1 MLNENNHTY
10 PFSLLK
16 DEYDQFSFSNLNVN
30 FFNDIENNNERY
42 FSLKDENEEYKMNFF
57 DEPRNIFIDCF
68 KTPLIHSDFAQIG
81 SDDDMNLSI
90 KLLLNPKPIPLSKE
104 IPKEI
109 VPLKLSNCSIESNN
123 LNFESTKIFN
133 ITKETKE
140 TKESYSSFL
149 DENSETSL
157 LNRKR
162 TRGNRRDRK
171 DNSDNI
177 YRKIKR
183 SFFNYTLFNELNTEL
198 KIARSLYSFDK
209 FPQNFV
215 SNVTKADNK
224 IILDMTLLEIFKNKD
239 LYKPKKTD
247 KTDKTDKKVKKDK
260 KYKKNETD
268 WLNNYNHNLK
278 LVEMKEINQNER
290 IKKILNKTFR
300 EIYTEHINS
309 NESIVNE
316 IKLLKKKK
324 MRDEYIKNYIRL
336 SKNLINFFSQ

>member
-10 PFSLLK
+10 SFNLFESDTLPFSNI
-16 DEYDQFSFSNLNVN
+16 SVNL
-30 FFNDIENNNERY
+30 FNDIENNNGRY
-42 FSLKDENEEYKMNFF
+42 LSFQDENQEYKMNFS
-57 DEPRNIFIDCF
+57 DGSKDPFIDCF

-149 DENSETSL
+149 DENNETSL

-183 SFFNYTLFNELNTEL
+183 SFFNYTLINELNTEL
-198 KIARSLYSFDK
+198 KIARSVYSFEK

-247 KTDKTDKKVKKDK
+247 KTDKKN
-260 KYKKNETD
+260 KKNETEY
-268 WLNNYNHNLK
+268 LNNYKHNLT
-278 LVEMKEINQNER
+278 LVEKKEINQNER

-309 NESIVNE
+309 NEFIVNE
-316 IKLLKKKK
+316 IKRLKKKK

>member
-10 PFSLLK
+10 SFNLFESDTLPFSNI
-16 DEYDQFSFSNLNVN
+16 SVNL
-30 FFNDIENNNERY
+30 FNDIENNNGRY
-42 FSLKDENEEYKMNFF
+42 LSFQDENQEYKMNFS
-57 DEPRNIFIDCF
+57 DGSKDPFIDCF
-68 KTPLIHSDFAQIG
+68 KPPLIHSDFAQIG
-81 SDDDMNLSI
+81 SDDDMNSS
-90 KLLLNPKPIPLSKE
+90 KKFLLIPQQMPLPKE
-104 IPKEI
+104 IPKKI
-109 VPLKLSNCSIESNN
+109 IPLNLSNGSIESNN

-140 TKESYSSFL
+140 SYSSFL
-149 DENSETSL
+149 DENNETTL

-162 TRGNRRDRK
+162 TRGKRRDRK

-183 SFFNYTLFNELNTEL
+183 SFFNYTLINELNTEL
-198 KIARSLYSFDK
+198 KIARSVYSFEK

-224 IILDMTLLEIFKNKD
+224 IILDMTLLEIFKNED

-247 KTDKTDKKVKKDK
+247 KTDKKDKKDK
-260 KYKKNETD
+260 KNKKDETEY
-268 WLNNYNHNLK
+268 LNNYKHNLT
-278 LVEMKEINQNER
+278 LVEKKEINQNER

-309 NESIVNE
+309 NEFIVNE
-316 IKLLKKKK
+316 IKRLKKKK
-324 MRDEYIKNYIRL
+324 MRDEYIKNYIKL

>member
-10 PFSLLK
+10 SLNLFESETLPFSNI
-16 DEYDQFSFSNLNVN
+16 SVNL
-30 FFNDIENNNERY
+30 FNDIENNNGRY
-42 FSLKDENEEYKMNFF
+42 LSFQDENQEFKMNFS
-57 DEPRNIFIDCF
+57 DGSKDPFIDCF
-68 KTPLIHSDFAQIG
+68 KPPPIHSDFAQIG
-81 SDDDMNLSI
+81 SDDDMNSS
-90 KLLLNPKPIPLSKE
+90 KKFLLIPQQMPLPKE
-104 IPKEI
+104 IPKKI
-109 VPLKLSNCSIESNN
+109 IPLNLSNGSIESNN

-140 TKESYSSFL
+140 SYSSFL
-149 DENSETSL
+149 DENNETTL

-162 TRGNRRDRK
+162 TRGKRRDRK

-183 SFFNYTLFNELNTEL
+183 SFFNYTLINELNTEL
-198 KIARSLYSFDK
+198 KISRSLYSFDK

-247 KTDKTDKKVKKDK
+247 KTDKTDKKD
-260 KYKKNETD
+260 KKNETE
-268 WLNNYNHNLK
+268 WLNNYNHNLTILEK
-278 LVEMKEINQNER
+278 KEINQNER
-290 IKKILNKTFR
+290 IKNILNKTFR

-309 NESIVNE
+309 NEFIVNE
-316 IKLLKKKK
+316 IKRLKKKK
-324 MRDEYIKNYIRL
+324 MRDEYIKNYIKL

>member
-10 PFSLLK
+10 PFNLLK
-16 DEYDQFSFSNLNVN
+16 DEYDQLSFSNLGLN
-30 FFNDIENNNERY
+30 FFNDIENNNESS
-42 FSLKDENEEYKMNFF
+42 FQNENQECKMNIS
-57 DEPRNIFIDCF
+57 DGPRNLFIDCF
-68 KTPLIHSDFAQIG
+68 KTDFAQIG

-90 KLLLNPKPIPLSKE
+90 KLLLNPKPFPLSKE

-109 VPLKLSNCSIESNN
+109 VRLNLSNCSIESNN

-149 DENSETSL
+149 DENNETSL

-183 SFFNYTLFNELNTEL
+183 SFFNYTSINELNTEL
-198 KIARSLYSFDK
+198 KIARSVYSFEK

-224 IILDMTLLEIFKNKD
+224 IILDMTLLEIFKNED

-247 KTDKTDKKVKKDK
+247 KTDKKIKKN
-260 KYKKNETD
+260 KKNETE
-268 WLNNYNHNLK
+268 WLNNYNHNLT
-278 LVEMKEINQNER
+278 LVEKKEINQNER

-309 NESIVNE
+309 NEFIVNE
-316 IKLLKKKK
+316 IKRLKKKK

>member
-10 PFSLLK
+10 SFNLFESETLPFSNI
-16 DEYDQFSFSNLNVN
+16 SVNL
-30 FFNDIENNNERY
+30 FNDIENNNGRY
-42 FSLKDENEEYKMNFF
+42 LFFQDENQEYKMNFS
-57 DEPRNIFIDCF
+57 DGSKDPFIDCF
-68 KTPLIHSDFAQIG
+68 KPPLIHSDFAQIG

-140 TKESYSSFL
+140 SYSSFL
-149 DENSETSL
+149 DENNETNL
-157 LNRKR
+157 INRKR
-162 TRGNRRDRK
+162 TRGKRRDRK

-183 SFFNYTLFNELNTEL
+183 SFFNYTLINELNTEL
-198 KIARSLYSFDK
+198 KIARSVYSFEK

-224 IILDMTLLEIFKNKD
+224 IILDMTLLEIFKNED
-239 LYKPKKTD
+239 LYNPKKTD
-247 KTDKTDKKVKKDK
+247 KTDKTDKKDKKVKKDK

-290 IKKILNKTFR
+290 INKILNKTFR

-309 NESIVNE
+309 NEFIVNE
-316 IKLLKKKK
+316 IKRLKKKK

>member
-10 PFSLLK
+10 SFNLFESGTLPFSNI
-16 DEYDQFSFSNLNVN
+16 SVNL
-30 FFNDIENNNERY
+30 FNDIENNNGRY
-42 FSLKDENEEYKMNFF
+42 LSFQDENQEYKMNFS
-57 DEPRNIFIDCF
+57 DGSKDPFIDCF

-90 KLLLNPKPIPLSKE
+90 KLLLNPKPFPLSKE

-109 VPLKLSNCSIESNN
+109 VRLNLSNCSIESNN

-133 ITKETKE
+133 IIKETKE
-140 TKESYSSFL
+140 TKDSYSSFL
-149 DENSETSL
+149 DEDNETSL

-183 SFFNYTLFNELNTEL
+183 SFFNYTLINELNTEL
-198 KIARSLYSFDK
+198 KIARSVYIFEK

-224 IILDMTLLEIFKNKD
+224 IILDMTLLEIFKNED

-247 KTDKTDKKVKKDK
+247 KTDKKIKKN
-260 KYKKNETD
+260 KKNETE
-268 WLNNYNHNLK
+268 WLNNYNHNLT
-278 LVEMKEINQNER
+278 LVEKKEINQNER

-309 NESIVNE
+309 NEFIVNE
-316 IKLLKKKK
+316 IKRLKKKK

-336 SKNLINFFSQ
+336 SKNLKNFFSQ

>member
-10 PFSLLK
+10 SFNLFESDTLP
-16 DEYDQFSFSNLNVN
+16 FSNLSVN
-30 FFNDIENNNERY
+30 LFNDIENNNGRY
-42 FSLKDENEEYKMNFF
+42 LSFQDENQEYKMNFS
-57 DEPRNIFIDCF
+57 DGSKDPFIDCF
-68 KTPLIHSDFAQIG
+68 KPPLIHSDFAQIG
-81 SDDDMNLSI
+81 SDDDMNSS
-90 KLLLNPKPIPLSKE
+90 KKFLLIPQQMPLPKE
-104 IPKEI
+104 IPKKI
-109 VPLKLSNCSIESNN
+109 IPLNLSNGSIESNN
-123 LNFESTKIFN
+123 LNFESTKIIFN
-133 ITKETKE
+133 ITKE

-149 DENSETSL
+149 DENNETTL

-162 TRGNRRDRK
+162 TRGKRRDRK

-183 SFFNYTLFNELNTEL
+183 SFFNFTLINELNTEL
-198 KIARSLYSFDK
+198 KIARSVYSFDK

-224 IILDMTLLEIFKNKD
+224 IILDMTLLEIFKNED
-239 LYKPKKTD
+239 LYNPKKTD
-247 KTDKTDKKVKKDK
+247 KTDKKIKKN
-260 KYKKNETD
+260 KKNETE

-290 IKKILNKTFR
+290 INKILNKTFR

-309 NESIVNE
+309 NEFIVNE
-316 IKLLKKKK
+316 IKRLKKKK

>member
-10 PFSLLK
+10 SFNLFESGTLPFSNI
-16 DEYDQFSFSNLNVN
+16 SVNL
-30 FFNDIENNNERY
+30 FNDIENNNGRY
-42 FSLKDENEEYKMNFF
+42 LSFQDENQEYKMNFS
-57 DEPRNIFIDCF
+57 DGSKDPFIDCF

-149 DENSETSL
+149 DENNETSL

-183 SFFNYTLFNELNTEL
+183 SFFNYTLINELNTEL
-198 KIARSLYSFDK
+198 KIARSVYSFEK

-247 KTDKTDKKVKKDK
+247 KTDKTDK

>member
-10 PFSLLK
+10 SFNLFESETLPFSNI
-16 DEYDQFSFSNLNVN
+16 SVNL
-30 FFNDIENNNERY
+30 FNDIENNNGRY
-42 FSLKDENEEYKMNFF
+42 LSFQDENQEYKMNFS
-57 DEPRNIFIDCF
+57 DGSKDPFIDCF
-68 KTPLIHSDFAQIG
+68 KPPLIHSDFAQIG

-149 DENSETSL
+149 DENNETSL

-183 SFFNYTLFNELNTEL
+183 SFFNYTLINELNTEL
-198 KIARSLYSFDK
+198 KIARSVYSFEK

-247 KTDKTDKKVKKDK
+247 KTDKTDKKDKKVKKDK
-260 KYKKNETD
+260 KYKK
-268 WLNNYNHNLK
+268 
-278 LVEMKEINQNER
+278 MKQIG
-290 IKKILNKTFR
+290 
-300 EIYTEHINS
+300 
-309 NESIVNE
+309 
-316 IKLLKKKK
+316 
-324 MRDEYIKNYIRL
+324 
-336 SKNLINFFSQ
+336 

>member
-10 PFSLLK
+10 SFNLFESDTLPFSNI
-16 DEYDQFSFSNLNVN
+16 SVNL
-30 FFNDIENNNERY
+30 FNDIENNNGRY
-42 FSLKDENEEYKMNFF
+42 LSFQDENQEYKMNFS
-57 DEPRNIFIDCF
+57 DGSKDPFIDCF

-149 DENSETSL
+149 DENNETSL

-183 SFFNYTLFNELNTEL
+183 SFFNYTLINELNTEL
-198 KIARSLYSFDK
+198 KIARSVYSFEK

-224 IILDMTLLEIFKNKD
+224 IILDMTLLEIFKNED

-247 KTDKTDKKVKKDK
+247 KTDKKDKKDK
-260 KYKKNETD
+260 KNKKDETEY
-268 WLNNYNHNLK
+268 LNNYKHNLT
-278 LVEMKEINQNER
+278 LVEKKEINQNER

-309 NESIVNE
+309 NEFIVNE
-316 IKLLKKKK
+316 IKRLKKKK
-324 MRDEYIKNYIRL
+324 MRDEYIKNYIKL

>member
-10 PFSLLK
+10 SFNLFESGTLPFSNI
-16 DEYDQFSFSNLNVN
+16 SVNL
-30 FFNDIENNNERY
+30 FNDIENNNGRY
-42 FSLKDENEEYKMNFF
+42 LSFQDENQEYKMNFS
-57 DEPRNIFIDCF
+57 DGSKDPFIDCF

-149 DENSETSL
+149 DENNETSL

-183 SFFNYTLFNELNTEL
+183 SFFNYTLINELNTEL
-198 KIARSLYSFDK
+198 KIARSVYSFEK

-224 IILDMTLLEIFKNKD
+224 IILDMTLLEIFKNED

-247 KTDKTDKKVKKDK
+247 KTDKKDKKDK
-260 KYKKNETD
+260 KNKKDETEY
-268 WLNNYNHNLK
+268 LNNYKHNLT
-278 LVEMKEINQNER
+278 LVEKKEINQNER

-309 NESIVNE
+309 NEFIVNE
-316 IKLLKKKK
+316 IKRLKKKK
-324 MRDEYIKNYIRL
+324 MRDEYIKNYIKL

>member
-10 PFSLLK
+10 SFNLFESGTLPFSNI
-16 DEYDQFSFSNLNVN
+16 SVNL
-30 FFNDIENNNERY
+30 FNDIENNNGRY
-42 FSLKDENEEYKMNFF
+42 LSFQDENQEYKINFS
-57 DEPRNIFIDCF
+57 DGSKDPFIDCF

-90 KLLLNPKPIPLSKE
+90 KLLLNPKPFPLSKE

-109 VPLKLSNCSIESNN
+109 VPLNLSNCSIESNN

-140 TKESYSSFL
+140 SYSSFL
-149 DENSETSL
+149 DENNETSL

-183 SFFNYTLFNELNTEL
+183 SFFNYTLINELNTEL
-198 KIARSLYSFDK
+198 KIARSVYSFEK

-247 KTDKTDKKVKKDK
+247 KTDKTDKKD
-260 KYKKNETD
+260 KKNETE
-268 WLNNYNHNLK
+268 WLNNYNHNLTILEK
-278 LVEMKEINQNER
+278 KEINQNER
-290 IKKILNKTFR
+290 IKNILNKTFR

-309 NESIVNE
+309 NEFIVNE
-316 IKLLKKKK
+316 IKRLKKKK

>member
-10 PFSLLK
+10 SFNLFESETLPFSNI
-16 DEYDQFSFSNLNVN
+16 SVNL
-30 FFNDIENNNERY
+30 FNDIENNNGRY
-42 FSLKDENEEYKMNFF
+42 LSFQDENQEYKMNFS
-57 DEPRNIFIDCF
+57 DDSKDPFIDCF

-123 LNFESTKIFN
+123 LNFELTKIFN

-149 DENSETSL
+149 DENNETTL

-162 TRGNRRDRK
+162 TRGKRRDRK

-183 SFFNYTLFNELNTEL
+183 SFFNYTLINELNTEL
-198 KIARSLYSFDK
+198 KIARSVYSFEK

-224 IILDMTLLEIFKNKD
+224 IILDMTLLEIFKKED

-247 KTDKTDKKVKKDK
+247 KTDKKDK
-260 KYKKNETD
+260 KNKKDETEY
-268 WLNNYNHNLK
+268 LNNYKHNLT
-278 LVEMKEINQNER
+278 LVEKKEINQNER

-309 NESIVNE
+309 NEFIVNE
-316 IKLLKKKK
+316 IKRLKKKK
-324 MRDEYIKNYIRL
+324 MRDEYIKNYIKL

>member
-10 PFSLLK
+10 SFNLFESVTLP
-16 DEYDQFSFSNLNVN
+16 FSNLSVN
-30 FFNDIENNNERY
+30 LFNDIENNNGRY
-42 FSLKDENEEYKMNFF
+42 LSFQDENQEYKMNFS
-57 DEPRNIFIDCF
+57 DGSKDPFIDCF

-149 DENSETSL
+149 DENNETSL

-183 SFFNYTLFNELNTEL
+183 SFFNYTLINELNTEL
-198 KIARSLYSFDK
+198 KISRSLYSFDK

-239 LYKPKKTD
+239 LYKPKKND
-247 KTDKTDKKVKKDK
+247 KTDKTDKKD
-260 KYKKNETD
+260 KKNETE
-268 WLNNYNHNLK
+268 WLNNYNHNLT
-278 LVEMKEINQNER
+278 LVEKKEINQNER

-309 NESIVNE
+309 NEFIVNE
-316 IKLLKKKK
+316 IKRLKKKK
-324 MRDEYIKNYIRL
+324 MRDEYIKNYIKL

>member
-10 PFSLLK
+10 SFNLFESDTLP
-16 DEYDQFSFSNLNVN
+16 FSNLSVN
-30 FFNDIENNNERY
+30 LFNDIENNNGRY
-42 FSLKDENEEYKMNFF
+42 LSFQDENQEYKMNFS
-57 DEPRNIFIDCF
+57 DGSKDPFIDCF
-68 KTPLIHSDFAQIG
+68 KPPTIHSDFAQIG

-109 VPLKLSNCSIESNN
+109 VPLKLSNCSIESNH
-123 LNFESTKIFN
+123 LNFESTKIIFN
-133 ITKETKE
+133 ITKE

-149 DENSETSL
+149 DENNETSL

-183 SFFNYTLFNELNTEL
+183 SFFNYTLINELNTEL
-198 KIARSLYSFDK
+198 KIARSVYSFEK

-247 KTDKTDKKVKKDK
+247 KTDKTDKKD
-260 KYKKNETD
+260 KKNETE
-268 WLNNYNHNLK
+268 WLNNYNHNLTILEK
-278 LVEMKEINQNER
+278 KEINQNER

-324 MRDEYIKNYIRL
+324 MRDEYIKNYIKL

>member
-10 PFSLLK
+10 SFNLFESGTLPFSNI
-16 DEYDQFSFSNLNVN
+16 SVNL
-30 FFNDIENNNERY
+30 FNDIENNNGRY
-42 FSLKDENEEYKMNFF
+42 LSFQDENQEYKMNFS
-57 DEPRNIFIDCF
+57 DGSKDPFIDCF

-149 DENSETSL
+149 DENNETSL

-183 SFFNYTLFNELNTEL
+183 SFFNYTLINELNTEL
-198 KIARSLYSFDK
+198 KIARSVYSFEK

-247 KTDKTDKKVKKDK
+247 KTDKTDK

-324 MRDEYIKNYIRL
+324 MRDEYIKNYIKL

>member
-10 PFSLLK
+10 SFNLFESETLPFSNI
-16 DEYDQFSFSNLNVN
+16 SVNL
-30 FFNDIENNNERY
+30 FNDIENNNGRY
-42 FSLKDENEEYKMNFF
+42 LSFQDENQEYKMNFS
-57 DEPRNIFIDCF
+57 DGSKDPFIDCF

-140 TKESYSSFL
+140 SYSSFL
-149 DENSETSL
+149 DENNETTL

-162 TRGNRRDRK
+162 TRGKRRDRK

-183 SFFNYTLFNELNTEL
+183 SFFNYTLINELNTEL
-198 KIARSLYSFDK
+198 KIARSVYSFEK

-247 KTDKTDKKVKKDK
+247 KTDKTDKKDKKVKKDK

>member
-10 PFSLLK
+10 SFNLFESDTLPFSNI
-16 DEYDQFSFSNLNVN
+16 SVNL
-30 FFNDIENNNERY
+30 FNDIENNNGRY
-42 FSLKDENEEYKMNFF
+42 LSFQDENQEYNMNFS
-57 DEPRNIFIDCF
+57 DGSKDPFIDCF
-68 KTPLIHSDFAQIG
+68 KPPLIHSDFAQIG
-81 SDDDMNLSI
+81 SDDEMNSS
-90 KLLLNPKPIPLSKE
+90 KKFLLIPQQMPLPKE
-104 IPKEI
+104 IPKKI
-109 VPLKLSNCSIESNN
+109 IPLNLSNGSIESNN

-149 DENSETSL
+149 DENHETSL

-183 SFFNYTLFNELNTEL
+183 SFFNYTLINELNTEL
-198 KIARSLYSFDK
+198 KIARSVYSFEK

-224 IILDMTLLEIFKNKD
+224 IILDMTLLEIFKNED

-247 KTDKTDKKVKKDK
+247 KTDKKDKKDK
-260 KYKKNETD
+260 KNKKDETEY
-268 WLNNYNHNLK
+268 LNNYNHNLK

-300 EIYTEHINS
+300 EIYTEHINY
-309 NESIVNE
+309 NEFIVNE
-316 IKLLKKKK
+316 IKRLKKKK
-324 MRDEYIKNYIRL
+324 MRDEYIKNYIKL

>member
-10 PFSLLK
+10 SFNLFESVTLP
-16 DEYDQFSFSNLNVN
+16 FSNLSVN
-30 FFNDIENNNERY
+30 LFNDIENNNGRY
-42 FSLKDENEEYKMNFF
+42 LSFQDENQEYKMNFS
-57 DEPRNIFIDCF
+57 DGSKDPFIDCF

-149 DENSETSL
+149 DENNETSL

-183 SFFNYTLFNELNTEL
+183 SFFNYTLINELNTEL
-198 KIARSLYSFDK
+198 KISRSLYSFDK

-239 LYKPKKTD
+239 LYKPKKND
-247 KTDKTDKKVKKDK
+247 KTDKTDKKD
-260 KYKKNETD
+260 KKNETE
-268 WLNNYNHNLK
+268 WLNNYNHNLT
-278 LVEMKEINQNER
+278 LVEKKEINQNER
-290 IKKILNKTFR
+290 IKKILNKAFR

-309 NESIVNE
+309 NEFIVNE
-316 IKLLKKKK
+316 INRLKKKK
-324 MRDEYIKNYIRL
+324 MRDEYIKNYIKL

>member
-10 PFSLLK
+10 SFNLFESDTLPFSNI
-16 DEYDQFSFSNLNVN
+16 SVNL
-30 FFNDIENNNERY
+30 FNDIENNNGRY
-42 FSLKDENEEYKMNFF
+42 LSFQDENQEYKINFS
-57 DEPRNIFIDCF
+57 DGSKDPFIDCF

-140 TKESYSSFL
+140 SYSSFL
-149 DENSETSL
+149 DENNETSL

-183 SFFNYTLFNELNTEL
+183 SFFNYTLINELNTEL
-198 KIARSLYSFDK
+198 KIARSVYSFEK

-247 KTDKTDKKVKKDK
+247 KTDKKN
-260 KYKKNETD
+260 KKNETE
-268 WLNNYNHNLK
+268 WLNNYNYNLTILEK
-278 LVEMKEINQNER
+278 KEINQNER
-290 IKKILNKTFR
+290 IKNILNKTFR

-309 NESIVNE
+309 NEFIVNE
-316 IKLLKKKK
+316 IKRLKKKK
-324 MRDEYIKNYIRL
+324 MRDEYIKNYIKL

>member
-1 MLNENNHTY
+1 MLNVNNHTY
-10 PFSLLK
+10 SFNLFESDTLP
-16 DEYDQFSFSNLNVN
+16 FSNLSVN
-30 FFNDIENNNERY
+30 LFNDIENNNGRY
-42 FSLKDENEEYKMNFF
+42 LSFQDENQEYKMNFS
-57 DEPRNIFIDCF
+57 DGSKDPFIDCF
-68 KTPLIHSDFAQIG
+68 KPPLIHSDFAQIG
-81 SDDDMNLSI
+81 SDDDMNSS
-90 KLLLNPKPIPLSKE
+90 KKFLLIPQQMPLPKE
-104 IPKEI
+104 IPKKI
-109 VPLKLSNCSIESNN
+109 IPLNLSNGSIESNN
-123 LNFESTKIFN
+123 LNFESTKIIFN
-133 ITKETKE
+133 ITKE

-149 DENSETSL
+149 DENNETTL

-162 TRGNRRDRK
+162 TRGKRRDRK

-183 SFFNYTLFNELNTEL
+183 SFFNYTLINELNTEL
-198 KIARSLYSFDK
+198 KIARSVYSFEK

-247 KTDKTDKKVKKDK
+247 KTDKTDKKD
-260 KYKKNETD
+260 KKNETE
-268 WLNNYNHNLK
+268 WLNNYNHNLTILEK
-278 LVEMKEINQNER
+278 KEINQNER

-324 MRDEYIKNYIRL
+324 MRDEYIKNYIKL